1 MLRTIMALETSFLF
15 SGTMLH
21 EDDIFND
28 DIVDQYVVAIDAN
41 GLIRICD
48 NVLNSLK
55 KVFLIAESNLIPSRT
70 RMYFVMLQDKQ
81 EKHLFLTI

>member
-1 MLRTIMALETSFLF
+1 MLCTIMALETSFLF
-15 SGTMLH
+15 SGTTLH

-28 DIVDQYVVAIDAN
+28 DIVDQFVVAIDAN

-70 RMYFVMLQDKQ
+70 RMYFVDAPG
-81 EKHLFLTI
+81 

>member
-15 SGTMLH
+15 SGTTLH
-21 EDDIFND
+21 EDIFND

-70 RMYFVMLQDKQ
+70 RMYFVDAPG
-81 EKHLFLTI
+81 

>member
-1 MLRTIMALETSFLF
+1 MLRTIMALETSFPF
-15 SGTMLH
+15 SGTTLH
-21 EDDIFND
+21 EDIFND

-55 KVFLIAESNLIPSRT
+55 KVFLIAESNLIPSCT
-70 RMYFVMLQDKQ
+70 RMYFVDAPG
-81 EKHLFLTI
+81 